1 MGTLLKG
8 QKFTEILLPILTRIG
23 SFVHFLGLFLQIKEE
38 GVFELMTKYIFV
50 TGGVVSSIGK
60 GIVAA
65 SLGRLLKNRGLKV
78 TIQKFDPYINVDP
91 GTMSPYQHGE
101 VFVTDDGAET
111 DLDLGHYERFID
123 INLNKYSNVTTGK
136 IYSEVL
142 RKERKG
148 EYLGATVQVIPH
160 ITNEIKE
167 KIMRAAKMTDSDVII
182 TEVGGTVGDIESL
195 PFLEALRQMKADVGA
210 DNVMYIHTTLI
221 PYLKAAGEMKTKPTQ
236 HSVKELRG
244 LGIQPNILVVRTEQ
258 PVSQN
263 VKNKLAQF
271 CDVEPEAVIESP
283 DVDTLYSIPLLLQK
297 QGMDRIVCEHLKLE
311 TPEADMEE
319 WKQLEEKVLNLK
331 KKVRIALVG
340 KYVELPD
347 AYISVVEALKHSGFA
362 FDADIELDWIKAQDL
377 TKENVAEYLKD
388 ADGILVP
395 GGFGDRGVEGK
406 IEAIRYARE
415 NDVPFL
421 GICLGMQMACVE
433 FARNVVGLEDAA
445 SAETTPET
453 TNNIID
459 LMADQE
465 NIENLGG
472 TLRLG
477 LYPCK
482 IKKGTKT
489 AEAYDGADVVQERH
503 RHRYEFNNKYRQ
515 LFEEKGLVFS
525 GVSPDNRL
533 VEIVEL
539 TEKKFFVGCQ
549 FHREL
554 ISRPNRPQK
563 LIKGFVGAALS
574 EREGK

>member
-1 MGTLLKG
+1 
-8 QKFTEILLPILTRIG
+8 
-23 SFVHFLGLFLQIKEE
+23 
-38 GVFELMTKYIFV
+38 MTKYIFV

-195 PFLEALRQMKADVGA
+195 PFLEALRQMKADVGT

-258 PVSQN
+258 PVSQS

-283 DVDTLYSIPLLLQK
+283 DVDTLYSIPLVLQA
-297 QGMDRIVCEHLKLE
+297 QGMDQIVCDHLKLD
-311 TPEADMEE
+311 TPEADMTE
-319 WKQLEEKVLNLK
+319 WKELEERVLNLK

-362 FDADIELDWIKAQDL
+362 YNSDIEIDWIKAQEL
-377 TKENVAEYLKD
+377 TRENIEERLKD
-388 ADGILVP
+388 VDGILVP

-433 FARNVVGLEDAA
+433 FARNVVGLEDAS
-445 SAETTPET
+445 SAETNPDTA
-453 TNNIID
+453 NNIID

-515 LFEEKGLVFS
+515 LFEEQGLVFS

-539 TEKKFFVGCQ
+539 PEKKFFVGCQ
-549 FHREL
+549 FHPEL

-563 LIKGFVGAALS
+563 LIKAFVEASLADH
-574 EREGK
+574 ETK

>member
-1 MGTLLKG
+1 
-8 QKFTEILLPILTRIG
+8 
-23 SFVHFLGLFLQIKEE
+23 
-38 GVFELMTKYIFV
+38 MTKYIFV

-160 ITNEIKE
+160 ITNEIKD
-167 KIMRAAKMTDSDVII
+167 KIMRAATMTDSDIII

-221 PYLKAAGEMKTKPTQ
+221 PFLKAAGEMKTKPTQ

-258 PVSQN
+258 PVSQE

-271 CDVEPEAVIESP
+271 CDVAPEAVVESR
-283 DVDTLYSIPLLLQK
+283 DVETLYSIPLALQAQK
-297 QGMDRIVCEHLKLE
+297 MDQIVCDHLKIDA
-311 TPEADMEE
+311 PPADMSE
-319 WKQLEEKVLNLK
+319 WQALEKRVLNLK

-347 AYISVVEALKHSGFA
+347 AYISVVESLKHSGFA
-362 FDADIELDWIKAQDL
+362 YDAEIEIDWIKAQEL
-377 TKENVAEYLKD
+377 TPETVEGRLQG

-395 GGFGDRGVEGK
+395 GGFGDRGIEGK

-415 NDVPFL
+415 NDIPFL

-433 FARNVVGLEDAA
+433 FARNVIGLKDAA

-453 TNNIID
+453 ENNIID

-465 NIENLGG
+465 NVENLGG

-482 IKKGTKT
+482 VKKNTVT
-489 AEAYDGADVVQERH
+489 AKAYNDEEVIQERH
-503 RHRYEFNNKYRQ
+503 RHRYEFNNDYRQ
-515 LFEEKGLVFS
+515 IFEDHGMVFS

-549 FHREL
+549 FHPEL
-554 ISRPNRPQK
+554 ISRPNRPQQLVK
-563 LIKGFVGAALS
+563 AFVGAAL
-574 EREGK
+574 ENQ

>member
-1 MGTLLKG
+1 
-8 QKFTEILLPILTRIG
+8 
-23 SFVHFLGLFLQIKEE
+23 
-38 GVFELMTKYIFV
+38 MTKYIFV

-160 ITNEIKE
+160 ITNEIKD
-167 KIMRAAKMTDSDVII
+167 KIMRAASMTDADIII

-195 PFLEALRQMKADVGA
+195 PFLEALRQMKAEVGS

-236 HSVKELRG
+236 HSVKELRS
-244 LGIQPNILVVRTEQ
+244 LGIQPNILVVRTEL
-258 PVSQN
+258 PVSQGT
-263 VKNKLAQF
+263 KNKLAQF
-271 CDVEPEAVIESP
+271 CDVAPEAVIESR
-283 DVDTLYSIPLLLQK
+283 DVETLYSIPLALQA
-297 QGMDRIVCEHLKLE
+297 QNMDQIVCDHLKIDA
-311 TPEADMEE
+311 PIADMTE
-319 WKQLEEKVLNLK
+319 WRALEEKVLGLK
-331 KKVRIALVG
+331 KTTKIALVG

-347 AYISVVEALKHSGFA
+347 AYLSVVEALKHAGFA
-362 FDADIELDWIKAQDL
+362 FDSDITIDWVDSQAL
-377 TKENVAEYLKD
+377 NENNVAAILND

-406 IEAIRYARE
+406 IEAIRFARE

-433 FARNVVGLEDAA
+433 FARNVVKLEDAG
-445 SAETTPET
+445 SAENNPGIL
-453 TNNIID
+453 NNIID

-465 NIENLGG
+465 NVENLGG

-482 IKKGTKT
+482 LKKGSVT
-489 AEAYDGADVVQERH
+489 AAAYEGQEVVQERH
-503 RHRYEFNNKYRQ
+503 RHRYEFNNKYRH
-515 LFEEKGLVFS
+515 LFEENGLVFS

-533 VEIVEL
+533 VEIVEIP
-539 TEKKFFVGCQ
+539 ENKFFVAAQ
-549 FHREL
+549 FHPEL
-554 ISRPNRPQK
+554 ISRPNRPQH
-563 LIKGFVGAALS
+563 LFKGFVEAALNNQ
-574 EREGK
+574 

>member
-1 MGTLLKG
+1 
-8 QKFTEILLPILTRIG
+8 
-23 SFVHFLGLFLQIKEE
+23 
-38 GVFELMTKYIFV
+38 MTKYIFV

-160 ITNEIKE
+160 ITNEIKD
-167 KIMRAAKMTDSDVII
+167 KIMRAASMTDADIII

-195 PFLEALRQMKADVGA
+195 PFLEALRQMKAEVGS

-236 HSVKELRG
+236 HSVKELRS
-244 LGIQPNILVVRTEQ
+244 LGIQPNILVVRTEL
-258 PVSQN
+258 PVSQGT
-263 VKNKLAQF
+263 KNKLAQF
-271 CDVEPEAVIESP
+271 CDVEPEAVIESR
-283 DVDTLYSIPLLLQK
+283 DVETLYSIPLALQA
-297 QGMDRIVCEHLKLE
+297 QNMDQIVCDHLKLE
-311 TPEADMEE
+311 APVADMTE
-319 WKQLEEKVLNLK
+319 WRALEEKVLGLK
-331 KKVRIALVG
+331 KTTRIALVG

-347 AYISVVEALKHSGFA
+347 AYLSVVEALKHAGFA
-362 FDADIELDWIKAQDL
+362 FDSDIAIDWIDSQEL
-377 TKENVAEYLKD
+377 TEENVAEILKD

-406 IEAIRYARE
+406 IEAIRFARE

-433 FARNVVGLEDAA
+433 FARNVVKLEDAG
-445 SAETTPET
+445 SAENNPDIL
-453 TNNIID
+453 NNIID

-465 NIENLGG
+465 NVENLGG

-482 IKKGTKT
+482 LKKGTVT
-489 AEAYDGADVVQERH
+489 AAAYEGQEVVQERH
-503 RHRYEFNNKYRQ
+503 RHRYEFNNKYRE
-515 LFEEKGLVFS
+515 LFEENGLVFS

-539 TEKKFFVGCQ
+539 PEKKFFVACQ
-549 FHREL
+549 FHPEL
-554 ISRPNRPQK
+554 ISRPNRPQH
-563 LIKGFVGAALS
+563 LIKGFVEASLNNQ
-574 EREGK
+574 